1 MLKVKQRRYNE
12 VCDVHVIYLESG
24 VKQFEVM
31 KTLAEMDLL
40 EGEWNIEAV
49 QMEQVFLELVN
60 AIK

>member
-1 MLKVKQRRYNE
+1 M
-12 VCDVHVIYLESG
+12 CDVHVIDLESG

-49 QMEQVFLELVN
+49 QMEQVFLELVD